1 MCTIKL
7 SCSGVHG
14 HARPPPARASPSALR
29 EFKQRVMQSP
39 GTGPKALLVGSRFGP
54 SVGKLHT
61 KFNNLD
67 YSAYLRRQMLAEV
80 KLPNT
85 MDGLGMWMHESD
97 DKKTFVRHSSVNAD
111 KGFVFLAQDWMIKMV
126 KGLTAPLS
134 TDAVEGLIKQPPNTS
149 LLCTVGFCS
158 ALHRVVPV
166 AISII
171 LGKSSEHYKQHF
183 AALLEGMELDVAES
197 GIPTWDGMVA
207 DFSAAQAKAF
217 EETLSSYIVAKRKQ
231 LPLSRAMEIAKTY
244 LVVRLLKLAAPALA

>member
-1 MCTIKL
+1 MYDQIELQRC
-7 SCSGVHG
+7 
-14 HARPPPARASPSALR
+14 ARARTSATSARFSLCSA
-29 EFKQRVMQSP
+29 RVQAARDAISWRWSQ
-39 GTGPKALLVGSRFGP
+39 GTARGLAFRAL
-54 SVGKLHT
+54 T

-67 YSAYLRRQMLAEV
+67 YSAYLRRQMLAEL

-85 MDGLGMWMHESD
+85 MDGLGMWMNESD
-97 DKKTFVRHSSVNAD
+97 DKKAFVRHSSVNAD
-111 KGFVFLAQDWMIKMV
+111 KGFVFIAQDWMLKMM

-149 LLCTVGFCS
+149 LLCTVGFCPE
-158 ALHRVVPV
+158 LQRVVPV

-183 AALLEGMELDVAES
+183 TALLEGMELDVAES
-197 GIPTWDGMVA
+197 GIPTWNGMVA

-231 LPLSRAMEIAKTY
+231 LSLSRAMEIAKTY
-244 LVVRLLKLAAPALA
+244 LVVRLLKPAAPAPD